1 MPRGGQQ
8 LQRLLLLLPLLLL
21 LRGASSLQPLC
32 DAVLDC
38 GAVPDNSTNADAAL
52 SACAARCARIV
63 FRAGLALRVA
73 SVDVSNTSGLTLSFE
88 AGASLWA
95 SADAR
100 DYPLAPF
107 YPPMGATQCLRAV
120 LFGRNVSDFVLE
132 GPTSALIDGAGAA
145 FQPGRNTSKVQTAKL
160 LELVDVRNA
169 TVRGLTLQNSANW
182 HVHVL
187 WCANVSFLN
196 NTVLGSR
203 VWGGTDG
210 IDPSSCTDVLIDGA
224 HIDVGDDAVA
234 VTAGGAH
241 DVTGALMPTARVTV
255 RNSFLVS
262 RNFAIGSATFSN
274 VSEVLVE
281 NVRIGDDD
289 GSAAWGIKIKS
300 HEPNGGDVTNITFRN
315 VRMGRIAPNA
325 YQQPNGGYALA
336 MYSNYGVGADGAGA
350 GKPSPFAPSR
360 THNVTF
366 INVTAVSARWAANPL
381 AGGGANGSALGP
393 LHFEDVDFGNVS
405 EKQAWLCD
413 GVAGTTTRGTVR
425 PPLPAE
431 CGL

>member
-1 MPRGGQQ
+1 M
-8 LQRLLLLLPLLLL
+8 LLLLLLLLL
-21 LRGASSLQPLC
+21 QSLRGASPQRC
-32 DAVLDC
+32 DAVHDC
-38 GAVPDNSTNADAAL
+38 GAVNDNETNADAAL
-52 SACAARCARIV
+52 TACARRCSSIT
-63 FRAGLALRVA
+63 FRSGVALRVA
-73 SVDVSNTSGLTLSFE
+73 SVDLSNTSGLTLSFE

-107 YPPMGATQCLRAV
+107 FPPMGSTQCLRAV

-132 GPTSALIDGAGAA
+132 GPTSAIIDGAGAA

-160 LELVDVRNA
+160 LELVDVRNV
-169 TVRGLTLQNSANW
+169 TVRGLTLQNAANW

-187 WCANVSFLN
+187 WCADVRFLN
-196 NTVLGSR
+196 NTVLGPR
-203 VWGGTDG
+203 AWGGTDG

-224 HIDVGDDAVA
+224 HIDVGDDAIA

-241 DVTGALMPTARVTV
+241 DQTGALMPTARVTV
-255 RNSFLVS
+255 RNSYLVS

-281 NVRIGDDD
+281 NVRIGDDE

-300 HEPNGGDVTNITFRN
+300 HEPMGGDVSNITFRN
-315 VRMGRIAPNA
+315 IRMGRIAPNT
-325 YQQPNGGYALA
+325 YEEPSGGYAFA
-336 MYSNYGVGADGAGA
+336 MYSNYGGAAPLGS
-350 GKPSPFAPSR
+350 GKPPPFAPSR
-360 THNVTF
+360 THNITF

-381 AGGGANGSALGP
+381 SGGGANGSTLGP
-393 LHFEDVDFGNVS
+393 LHFENVDLGNVS
-405 EKQAWLCD
+405 ERPAWLCTD
-413 GVAGTTTRGTVR
+413 VAGTTTRGTVQ
-425 PPLPAE
+425 PPLPAG